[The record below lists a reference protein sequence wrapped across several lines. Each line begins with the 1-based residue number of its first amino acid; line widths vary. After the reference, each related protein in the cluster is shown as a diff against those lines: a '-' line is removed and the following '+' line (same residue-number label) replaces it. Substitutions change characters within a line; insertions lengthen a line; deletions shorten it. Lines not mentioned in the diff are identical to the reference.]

1 MNIAEI
7 LKTAVER
14 RASDIHLKAGA
25 APVLR
30 INRHLLTLPEATV
43 LTASETLEIFRQI
56 TTEKQQ
62 RYFEENLEL
71 DFAYTAGPAG
81 RFRVNACWQVGT
93 LSLVFRVI
101 RTQIPTLEELD
112 LPPVCRELAEK
123 RDGLVILTGPT
134 GCGKSSTLAAMLDYM
149 NHTMQ
154 RNIVTIEDPI
164 EFIHTDDL
172 CLFSQR
178 EVGLDT
184 RSFAGALKHVLRQ
197 DPDVILVGEM
207 RDQETMAACLTAA
220 ETGHLILTTLHTPS
234 SYGAIDRFIDGFP
247 PHQHAQIRLQLASV
261 LQGIVYQNLI
271 PRADIPGLAVAV
283 EVLIITPAIRNLIRE
298 GKTYQMPNFMHNGHY
313 PGMQTLDQAL
323 IDLQRT
329 GRISSE
335 EALVRMHSPENL
347 KELTRDVHR

>member
-30 INRHLLTLPEATV
+30 INRHLLTLPEAAV

>member
-30 INRHLLTLPEATV
+30 INRHLLTLPEAAV
-43 LTASETLEIFRQI
+43 LTASETLEIFRQN

-323 IDLQRT
+323 IDFQRT